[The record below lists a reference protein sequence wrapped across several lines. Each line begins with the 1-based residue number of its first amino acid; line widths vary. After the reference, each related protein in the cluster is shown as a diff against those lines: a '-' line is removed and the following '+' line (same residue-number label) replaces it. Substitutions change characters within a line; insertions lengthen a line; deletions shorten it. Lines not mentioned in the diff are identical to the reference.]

1 MTREL
6 AGMYAALMTGLS
18 DAGEFDPQR
27 QRNINDYVLRQGL
40 AGLYVG
46 GSSGES
52 GLLTVDEL
60 LAQQEVVFAG
70 AAGSGVNLIAHVGM
84 PNLRE
89 SIRLARH
96 AKKLGYHA
104 LSALPPHSY
113 PFSDEEVYGYYQALA
128 AATDLPLIVY
138 EIPLRTG
145 RPLPLALLVRLL
157 DLGNVVGIKYTSTDL
172 FKYSLLRK
180 RQPQKLFFYGFDEI
194 YAAAGMLGTE
204 GGIGTTYNL
213 LGRLYVAVDQAVRAG
228 DLARAKDI
236 ADGVAGFRR
245 SAAGNRRAAGNESG
259 LPRHRRR
266 LRPDPRAD
274 GASRHRRRGSDAR
287 RSRPP
292 GDQGVAGVTG
302 SLTRPS
308 AGTSND
314 RSSNP
319 AG

>member
-60 LAQQEVVFAG
+60 LAQQELVAENAKPSG
-70 AAGSGVNLIAHVGM
+70 ATLIAHVGM
-84 PNLRE
+84 PNLRD
-89 SIRLARH
+89 SIRLARQ
-96 AKKLGYHA
+96 AEKLGYHA

-113 PFSDEEVYGYYQALA
+113 PFSDEEVFGYYRALA
-128 AATDLPLIVY
+128 AATGLPLIVY

-157 DLGNVVGIKYTSTDL
+157 DLGNVIGIKYTSTDL

-180 RQPQKLFFYGFDEI
+180 RQPQKLFYYGFDEI

-228 DLARAKDI
+228 DLARARALQMVSQDFVEALMETGVLPGMKAAFRVIGVDCGPTRAPMAPAV
-236 ADGVAGFRR
+236 ADAEGHMREVLAR
-245 SAAGNRRAAGNESG
+245 SAIREWLA
-259 LPRHRRR
+259 
-266 LRPDPRAD
+266 
-274 GASRHRRRGSDAR
+274 
-287 RSRPP
+287 
-292 GDQGVAGVTG
+292 
-302 SLTRPS
+302 
-308 AGTSND
+308 
-314 RSSNP
+314 
-319 AG
+319 

>member
-60 LAQQEVVFAG
+60 LAQQELVADN
-70 AAGSGVNLIAHVGM
+70 ARPSGTTLIAHVGM
-84 PNLRE
+84 PNLRD
-89 SIRLARH
+89 SVRLARQ
-96 AKKLGYHA
+96 AEKLGYHA

-113 PFSDEEVYGYYQALA
+113 PFSDEEVFGYYQALA
-128 AATDLPLIVY
+128 GATGLPLIVY

-157 DLGNVVGIKYTSTDL
+157 DLANVVGIKYTSTDL

-180 RQPQKLFFYGFDEI
+180 RQPQKLFYYGFDEI

-213 LGRLYVAVDQAVRAG
+213 LGRLYVAVDQAVRASDLVRARALQMVSQDFVEALMETG
-228 DLARAKDI
+228 VLPGMKAAFRVIGVDCGPTRAPMAPAVADAEARMREVLAR
-236 ADGVAGFRR
+236 
-245 SAAGNRRAAGNESG
+245 
-259 LPRHRRR
+259 
-266 LRPDPRAD
+266 
-274 GASRHRRRGSDAR
+274 
-287 RSRPP
+287 
-292 GDQGVAGVTG
+292 
-302 SLTRPS
+302 
-308 AGTSND
+308 
-314 RSSNP
+314 P
-319 AG
+319 AIREWLA

>member
-1 MTREL
+1 MMKEL

-18 DAGEFDPQR
+18 DAGEFDPER

-60 LAQQEVVFAG
+60 LAQQQVVVASMP
-70 AAGSGVNLIAHVGM
+70 GSGAKLIAHVGM
-84 PNLRE
+84 PNLRD
-89 SIRLARH
+89 SVRLARQ
-96 AKKLGYHA
+96 AEKLGYHA

-113 PFSDEEVYGYYQALA
+113 PFSDEEVFGYYESLA
-128 AATDLPLIVY
+128 AATGLPLIVY

-157 DLGNVVGIKYTSTDL
+157 DLKNVVGIKYTSTDL
-172 FKYSLLRK
+172 FKYALLRK
-180 RQPQKLFFYGFDEI
+180 RQPRKLFYYGFDEI

-228 DLARAKDI
+228 ALERARALQMISRDFVEALLETGVLPGMKAAFRVIGVDCGPTRAPMAPGVDDAEGRMREVLARPEIREWLA
-236 ADGVAGFRR
+236 
-245 SAAGNRRAAGNESG
+245 
-259 LPRHRRR
+259 
-266 LRPDPRAD
+266 
-274 GASRHRRRGSDAR
+274 
-287 RSRPP
+287 
-292 GDQGVAGVTG
+292 
-302 SLTRPS
+302 
-308 AGTSND
+308 
-314 RSSNP
+314 
-319 AG
+319 